1 MAWRKPTNLN
11 EWFGILVRH
20 KKKFFYPAVIVM
32 IAIIWGSQWV
42 PREYQATTKFQRET
56 DTAISA
62 SKNNTVM
69 DEYAKIRQMMQHN
82 FRGRNALEQLI
93 NDLSLTKGFP
103 RTADGELTPDGRLRY
118 QELME
123 HLASHISVRSEVNQ
137 DDIELVSVSFT
148 DRDRE
153 LAPKVA
159 NQLVTNYI
167 NKVKQGLQDKLLDQ
181 KQFFEREVDRWRRKL
196 SEVESAKLRF
206 VLNNKGVTPEDP
218 ANAHNKLNELK
229 AERDEKR
236 DELEKYKKGL
246 AELIAW
252 HKDQGDFIEK
262 RIPIENPELAE
273 LKGRLQSLK
282 DLLDVH
288 KFEYNR
294 TDEHPAVKKTKKD
307 IERAEKDIAEFDG
320 EPQYQIEEQPNLEKI
335 EAEKDIRKLNG
346 EVEAMT
352 ESLERI
358 EADIEK
364 YEVINRNFFAVRNEY
379 LRIERELA
387 DATDKLQFWDENLRR
402 ITVAATQEFS
412 EKGTTLAM
420 IQRAPELARPSS
432 PTLARILM
440 AAIAAG
446 LFAGVVFV
454 VLAELLDQS
463 YRSVEQAIDDI
474 KLPVLGAVNEIV
486 SPTIAMRRKVLG
498 WGVFPMLTTVLLFI
512 LVTVFWV
519 AQLSLNSPHHYDE
532 LKKKPIQF
540 IKQKLTKAF

>member
-56 DTAISA
+56 DTAMSA
-62 SKNNTVM
+62 SKNDTVT

-82 FRGRNALEQLI
+82 FRGRNALDQLI
-93 NDLSLTKGFP
+93 TDLTLTKGFP

-167 NKVKQGLQDKLLDQ
+167 NKVKQRLQEKLLDQ

-229 AERDEKR
+229 GERDEKR

-252 HKDQGDFIEK
+252 HKDQKDFIEK
-262 RIPIENPELAE
+262 RIPI
-273 LKGRLQSLK
+273 
-282 DLLDVH
+282 
-288 KFEYNR
+288 
-294 TDEHPAVKKTKKD
+294 AVA
-307 IERAEKDIAEFDG
+307 R
-320 EPQYQIEEQPNLEKI
+320 
-335 EAEKDIRKLNG
+335 
-346 EVEAMT
+346 
-352 ESLERI
+352 
-358 EADIEK
+358 
-364 YEVINRNFFAVRNEY
+364 
-379 LRIERELA
+379 
-387 DATDKLQFWDENLRR
+387 
-402 ITVAATQEFS
+402 AAT
-412 EKGTTLAM
+412 
-420 IQRAPELARPSS
+420 
-432 PTLARILM
+432 
-440 AAIAAG
+440 
-446 LFAGVVFV
+446 
-454 VLAELLDQS
+454 
-463 YRSVEQAIDDI
+463 
-474 KLPVLGAVNEIV
+474 
-486 SPTIAMRRKVLG
+486 RR
-498 WGVFPMLTTVLLFI
+498 F
-512 LVTVFWV
+512 
-519 AQLSLNSPHHYDE
+519 
-532 LKKKPIQF
+532 
-540 IKQKLTKAF
+540 